1 MRSPH
6 PLFIVSIS
14 AIIAS
19 VAVATKPNNGIQIS
33 TESMY
38 ISRSILTNPR
48 PHRLFRDG
56 RFRKTDDSDFDALEV
71 VVPTAVISNDATI
84 SGSEEIR
91 TFKGGTRNYAIIVD
105 SNVDEAPTDEDLDGW
120 YNYTRQQSGG
130 GSLSMVYTTDLE
142 FDPDCVEFE
151 VDVTGDS
158 NYRRHSLL
166 RRSLEYATKSSKEH
180 KQHTHP
186 NMHHPHPN
194 HLAKSSKLGKTETY
208 IEYVDYEEYMDRLQG
223 NKIVQGPES
232 ESDSSSTSTNEV
244 SVLSKSSKLG
254 KVSKSS
260 KSKSGKSKSGKVVKC
275 TNPPVPMPPSKPP
288 SSEIMTNAP
297 VSSICFN

>member
-14 AIIAS
+14 AI
-19 VAVATKPNNGIQIS
+19 AVATEPNYEIEHI
-33 TESMY
+33 TDSMY
-38 ISRSILTNPR
+38 ISRSMLTNPR
-48 PHRLFRDG
+48 PHRLFQDG

-71 VVPTAVISNDATI
+71 VVVPTEVISNDVAAI
-84 SGSEEIR
+84 SGSEEMR
-91 TFKGGTRNYAIIVD
+91 NFKGGTRNYALIVD
-105 SNVDEAPTDEDLDGW
+105 SDVEETPADEDLDGW
-120 YNYTRQQSGG
+120 YNYTRQQSG

-158 NYRRHSLL
+158 NYRRHNLL
-166 RRSLEYATKSSKEH
+166 RRNLEYATKASKEH

-194 HLAKSSKLGKTETY
+194 HLAKSSKLGKTENYVEY
-208 IEYVDYEEYMDRLQG
+208 IDYEEYMDRLQG

-232 ESDSSSTSTNEV
+232 ESDSSSTSTIEDTM
-244 SVLSKSSKLG
+244 LSKSSKLG

-275 TNPPVPMPPSKPP
+275 TNPPAPIPSKQP
-288 SSEIMTNAP
+288 SSEMTTNAP
-297 VSSICFN
+297 VSSNMC

>member
-1 MRSPH
+1 
-6 PLFIVSIS
+6 
-14 AIIAS
+14 
-19 VAVATKPNNGIQIS
+19 
-33 TESMY
+33 
-38 ISRSILTNPR
+38 
-48 PHRLFRDG
+48 
-56 RFRKTDDSDFDALEV
+56 LEV
-71 VVPTAVISNDATI
+71 VVPTAVISNDAAI

-91 TFKGGTRNYAIIVD
+91 TFKGGTRKYAIIVD
-105 SNVDEAPTDEDLDGW
+105 SDVDEAPTDEDLDGW

-208 IEYVDYEEYMDRLQG
+208 VEYVDYEEYMDRLQG

-275 TNPPVPMPPSKPP
+275 TNPPAPMPPSKPP

-297 VSSICFN
+297 VSSICFD